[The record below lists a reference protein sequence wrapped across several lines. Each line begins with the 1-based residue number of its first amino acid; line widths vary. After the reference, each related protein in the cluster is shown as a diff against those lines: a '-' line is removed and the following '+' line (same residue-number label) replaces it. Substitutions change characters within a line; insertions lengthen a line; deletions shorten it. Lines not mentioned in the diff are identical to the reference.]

1 MSFSRPT
8 LAVLFAVGGVSF
20 CAAQPELAAGAS
32 VGGYGLGSVFVGD
45 AADTWDGGVGL
56 GLTASTSVSRLFDL
70 RGDLSGRWFDGSG
83 DTQLLARPE
92 PHWGGR
98 VGEDSE
104 SLRLLAFTASLVHEF
119 DAWSRGGA
127 WTPYAGAGA
136 GFYDGVASYRDTRR
150 ELLDESGA
158 DDSSR
163 DAATFSPG
171 LHVLAGVRM
180 ERASGMFIT
189 LETKLHAIDTPEQ
202 WSTCA
207 DFALGVGASLPRP

>member
-1 MSFSRPT
+1 MSLSRPT
-8 LAVLFAVGGVSF
+8 LGVLLAIGVSLGG
-20 CAAQPELAAGAS
+20 ALSERAAGAS
-32 VGGYGLGSVFVGD
+32 VGGYALGSVFVGD
-45 AADTWDGGVGL
+45 AADTWDGGVGV

-70 RGDLSGRWFDGSG
+70 RGDISGRWFDGSG
-83 DTQLLARPE
+83 DTQLLARPA

-98 VGEDSE
+98 VGEASE
-104 SLRLLAFTASLVHEF
+104 NLRLLAFTASLVHEF
-119 DAWSRGGA
+119 EAWSGGGA

-136 GFYDGVASYRDTRR
+136 GLYDGVASFRDTRR
-150 ELLDESGA
+150 ELLEQSGA

-163 DAATFSPG
+163 DAATFGPG
-171 LHVLAGVRM
+171 LHFLAGVRM
-180 ERASGMFIT
+180 ERTSGMFIT